1 MLKVGAQAPD
11 FTVVLG
17 SGEEFT
23 LSEHIGRNVVLFF
36 FPRAFTHGCTAEVK
50 SFSDHIQEFRE
61 GDAEVIGVSGDSI
74 DRMKRFGEATGT
86 QFGLGS
92 DESAEVRRL
101 YDVQRR
107 FGLGTSRVTYVIDRR
122 GTVRGVFH
130 NELRMATHV
139 RDALKTLDAI
149 AQM

>member
-1 MLKVGAQAPD
+1 MLKVGTQAPD
-11 FTVVLG
+11 FTLALG
-17 SGEEFT
+17 SGERFT
-23 LSEHIGRNVVLFF
+23 LSEHKGRIVVLFF

-50 SFSDHIQEFRE
+50 DFSDHLHEFRD
-61 GDAEVIGVSGDSI
+61 GDAEVIGISGDSI

-107 FGLGTSRVTYVIDRR
+107 FGLGTSRITYVIDRS
-122 GTVRGVFH
+122 GTIRGVFH
-130 NELRMATHV
+130 DEIRMATHV
-139 RDALKTLDAI
+139 RNALQTLEELS
-149 AQM
+149 